1 MSLINIDAI
10 NNYIR
15 AFEEFIF
22 QNFSLISLL
31 TGLLLLINNTL
42 FIKKDIDKK
51 KNIEKNKRYYALN
64 ITGIVLLCIFLI
76 SHCVSPYLPSSYKNL
91 KAKIRA
97 PVKPI
102 TVSPLRSTPTPVIK
116 RTPSPSRS
124 PSPPK
129 PAPTPTRSPSPPKPA
144 PALSSESKKFNL
156 FEWLKS
162 KTSSEPSPKP
172 RLPSPPK
179 PAPTPTRSPSPP
191 KPAPA
196 LSSEPKKFNLFEWL
210 KSKPS
215 SEPSPKP
222 RLPSPPR
229 PNADSIGI
237 ETPRPTIPPRE
248 LIEEIETDGSEN
260 EGLRIAARENP
271 NIKRQLQLAR
281 SIQPRQPVQPVSKLL
296 LLTNGEFSQVN
307 PLVRPPLLEN
317 SLPAPPLVQPKVPS
331 GPQIVEPVVSAPPK
345 GPHYGYDLGLGR
357 GRSADVPQLPKKK

>member
-172 RLPSPPK
+172 RLPSPP
-179 PAPTPTRSPSPP
+179 
-191 KPAPA
+191 
-196 LSSEPKKFNLFEWL
+196 
-210 KSKPS
+210 
-215 SEPSPKP
+215 
-222 RLPSPPR
+222 R

-317 SLPAPPLVQPKVPS
+317 SLPDPPLVQPKVPS